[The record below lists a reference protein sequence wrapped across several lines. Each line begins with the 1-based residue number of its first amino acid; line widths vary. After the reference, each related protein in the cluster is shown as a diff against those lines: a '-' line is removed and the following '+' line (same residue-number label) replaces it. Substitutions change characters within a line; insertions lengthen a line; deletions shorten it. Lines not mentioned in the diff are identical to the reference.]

1 LIIRTCLKTGKSPI
15 EAGTCDDSPD
25 DEGDGRSDGGAVVAE
40 GTPRLAQTTF
50 EANGGAYRL
59 AVLYGHEIEVI
70 SPLLL
75 EVFGPR
81 GFTPEWVRRK
91 YACER
96 EGVHAFACVAFDGS
110 RPVSV
115 VGMLPWPIR
124 FGDRVELAG
133 QHADSATSAAHR
145 GRGLHARLVHLSHT
159 VCAAAG
165 MTFVFRFSNDHSFAI
180 TTSKLGYAHLGDL
193 VEFHVPV
200 RTVWAERLAR
210 RTGLGEAYD
219 RRFERITEPFVDS
232 EPLASSAL
240 AEGYAVVDRD
250 RTYFDYKEAFGRS
263 RVLRLDGARVWLALR
278 HGLLVGDMAA
288 PSEAELGRGL
298 DVLGRLARR
307 LGAHRLLFQ
316 APDDIMLS
324 RYLTTRL
331 PVTRRRPCAY
341 FDLGS
346 KIPMDALRF
355 TFGDIDTF

>member
-1 LIIRTCLKTGKSPI
+1 MRGPAETVF
-15 EAGTCDDSPD
+15 EAGSET
-25 DEGDGRSDGGAVVAE
+25 
-40 GTPRLAQTTF
+40 
-50 EANGGAYRL
+50 YRI

-81 GFTPEWVRRK
+81 GFTQEWVRRK

-96 EGVHAFACVAFDGS
+96 GGVNAFACVAFDGS

-145 GRGLHARLVHLSHT
+145 GRGLHGRLVQLSHQ

-210 RTGLGEAYD
+210 RAGLGDAYD
-219 RRFERITEPFVDS
+219 RRFERITEPFLDP
-232 EPLASSAL
+232 EPPLASSAA

-250 RTYFDYKEAFGRS
+250 RTYFDYKERFGRS
-263 RVLRLDGARVWLALR
+263 RVLHLGGARVWLALR

-288 PSEAELGRGL
+288 PSAAELGRGL
-298 DVLGRLARR
+298 DALGRLARR

-316 APDDIMLS
+316 APEDIMLS
-324 RYLTTRL
+324 RYLADRL

-346 KIPMDALRF
+346 KIPMEALRF

>member
-1 LIIRTCLKTGKSPI
+1 V
-15 EAGTCDDSPD
+15 E
-25 DEGDGRSDGGAVVAE
+25 
-40 GTPRLAQTTF
+40 TTF
-50 EANGGAYRL
+50 ESRGGSYRI
-59 AVLYGHEIEVI
+59 AVLYGRDIEVI
-70 SPLLL
+70 SPLLF

-96 EGVHAFACVAFDGS
+96 EGVHAFACVAFHGD

-124 FGDRVELAG
+124 HGDRVELAG
-133 QHADSATSAAHR
+133 QHADSATSPTHG
-145 GRGLHARLVHLSHT
+145 GRGLHSRLVHLSHE
-159 VCAAAG
+159 VCEAAG
-165 MTFVFRFSNDHSFAI
+165 MTFVFRFSNDLSFAL

-200 RTVWAERLAR
+200 RTVWAERFAR
-210 RTGLGEAYD
+210 RAGLAEAYD

-232 EPLASSAL
+232 DPPLASSAL

-263 RVLRLDGARVWLALR
+263 RVLRLGGARVWLALR
-278 HGLLVGDMAA
+278 HGLLVGDMSA
-288 PSEAELGRGL
+288 PSDTELGDGVDAL
-298 DVLGRLARR
+298 ERLARR

-316 APDDIMLS
+316 APEDIALS
-324 RYLTTRL
+324 RHLATRL

-346 KIPMDALRF
+346 RIPMEALRF

>member
-1 LIIRTCLKTGKSPI
+1 VF
-15 EAGTCDDSPD
+15 EAGGET
-25 DEGDGRSDGGAVVAE
+25 
-40 GTPRLAQTTF
+40 
-50 EANGGAYRL
+50 YRI
-59 AVLYGHEIEVI
+59 AVLYGHQIEVI

-75 EVFGPR
+75 EVFGRR
-81 GFTPEWVRRK
+81 GFTPDWVRRK

-96 EGVHAFACVAFDGS
+96 DGVNAFACVAFSGS

-145 GRGLHARLVHLSHT
+145 GRGLHGRLVQLSHQ

-200 RTVWAERLAR
+200 HTVWAERLAR
-210 RTGLGEAYD
+210 RAGLGEAYD
-219 RRFERITEPFVDS
+219 RLFERVTEPLVDS
-232 EPLASSAL
+232 EPPLPSSAT

-250 RTYFDYKEAFGRS
+250 RAYFEYKEAFGRS

-298 DVLGRLARR
+298 DALHRLARR

-316 APDDIMLS
+316 APEDIMLS
-324 RYLTTRL
+324 RYLATRL

-346 KIPMDALRF
+346 KIPMEALRF